1 MKKGAVSETISLYPL
16 QGFPLIRSGDDLCTI
31 IIESVH
37 SNKFQWSDSD
47 ILVIAQKIVSKS
59 EGRLVNL
66 KQIQPSKHSIELA
79 SKIEKDPRLVEL
91 ILSESKKV
99 IRFKKGLIVVQ
110 NHQGVILANAGIDH
124 SNVEQDDENDQ
135 VLLLPKNPDVSAEKI
150 HKNLFARTGFH
161 LGVIINESIGRAWRN
176 GTIGTAIGVAGL
188 PAILDL
194 KGRDDLFGNPLQV
207 SEQAIAD
214 ELASAAS
221 LIQGQADEALP
232 VVFIKGFKTLF
243 DNIPASGLIRDI
255 KNDLFL

>member
-1 MKKGAVSETISLYPL
+1 MKQRAVVETIILYPL
-16 QGFPLIRSGDDLCTI
+16 QDIPLIRSGDDLCTI
-31 IIESVH
+31 IIESVE
-37 SNKFQWSDSD
+37 SNKFEFSDGD

-66 KQIQPSKHSIELA
+66 KQILPSKRSIELA

-124 SNVEQDDENDQ
+124 SNVEQDDEKEQ
-135 VLLLPKNPDVSAEKI
+135 VLLLPKNPDGSAEKI
-150 HKNLFARTGFH
+150 HKSLLSRTGFN
-161 LGVIINESIGRAWRN
+161 LGVIINDSIGRAWRN
-176 GTIGTAIGVAGL
+176 GTVGTAIGVAGM

-194 KGRDDLFGNPLQV
+194 KGREDLFGNPLLV

-214 ELASAAS
+214 ELSSAAS

-232 VVFIKGFKTLF
+232 VVLIKGFKTLL

-255 KNDLFL
+255 KKDIFL

>member
-1 MKKGAVSETISLYPL
+1 MKQRAVVETIILYPL
-16 QGFPLIRSGDDLCTI
+16 QDIPLIRSGDDLCTI
-31 IIESVH
+31 IIESVE
-37 SNKFQWSDSD
+37 SNKFQFSDGD

-66 KQIQPSKHSIELA
+66 KQIQPSKRSIKLA
-79 SKIEKDPRLVEL
+79 SRTKKDPRLVEL

-110 NHQGVILANAGIDH
+110 NHQGVII
-124 SNVEQDDENDQ
+124 ND
-135 VLLLPKNPDVSAEKI
+135 
-150 HKNLFARTGFH
+150 
-161 LGVIINESIGRAWRN
+161 SIGRAWRN

-194 KGRDDLFGNPLQV
+194 KGREDLFGNPLKV

-232 VVFIKGFKTLF
+232 LVLIKGFKTLF

-255 KNDLFL
+255 KKDLFL

>member
-1 MKKGAVSETISLYPL
+1 MKPGAVVETISLYPL
-16 QGFPLIRSGDDLCTI
+16 QGIPLICSGDDLSTI

-37 SNKFQWSDSD
+37 SNKFQWSDGD
-47 ILVIAQKIVSKS
+47 IVVIAQKIVSKA

-66 KQIQPSKHSIELA
+66 KQIQPSKRSIELA
-79 SKIEKDPRLVEL
+79 SRTLKDPRIVEL
-91 ILSESKKV
+91 ILNESKKV
-99 IRFKKGLIVVQ
+99 IRYKKGLIVVQ
-110 NHQGVILANAGIDH
+110 NNQGVILANAGIDH
-124 SNVEQDDENDQ
+124 SNVEQDDEKEQ
-135 VLLLPKNPDVSAEKI
+135 VLLLPKDPDRSAEKI
-150 HKNLFARTGFH
+150 HKDLLTRTGFH
-161 LGVIINESIGRAWRN
+161 LGVIINDSIGRAWRN

-221 LIQGQADEALP
+221 LIQGQADEAIP
-232 VVFIKGFKTLF
+232 VVLIKGFKTLL

-255 KNDLFL
+255 KKDLFL

>member
-1 MKKGAVSETISLYPL
+1 MKPRAVVETISLYQL
-16 QGFPLIRSGDDLCTI
+16 QGIPLIHSGDDLCTI
-31 IIESVH
+31 IIDSVH
-37 SNKFQWSDSD
+37 SNKFQWSYSD

-59 EGRLVNL
+59 DGCLVNL
-66 KQIQPSKHSIELA
+66 KQIQPSKRSIELT
-79 SKIEKDPRLVEL
+79 SRTEKDPRLVEL

-124 SNVEQDDENDQ
+124 SNVEQDDEKEQ
-135 VLLLPKNPDVSAEKI
+135 VLLLPKNSDVSAEKI

-161 LGVIINESIGRAWRN
+161 LGVIINDSIGRAWRN

-221 LIQGQADEALP
+221 LIQGQADEAIP
-232 VVFIKGFKTLF
+232 VVLIKGFKTLL

>member
-1 MKKGAVSETISLYPL
+1 MKPGAVVETISLYPL
-16 QGFPLIRSGDDLCTI
+16 QGIPLIRSGDDLSTI

-79 SKIEKDPRLVEL
+79 SRTEKDPRLVEL

-161 LGVIINESIGRAWRN
+161 LGVIINDSIGRAWRN

-221 LIQGQADEALP
+221 LIQGQADEAIP
-232 VVFIKGFKTLF
+232 VVLIKGFKTLL

-255 KNDLFL
+255 KKDLFL

>member
-1 MKKGAVSETISLYPL
+1 MKPGAVVEKINLYPL
-16 QGFPLIRSGDDLCTI
+16 QGIPLIHSGDDLCTVI
-31 IIESVH
+31 IDSVH
-37 SNKFQWSDSD
+37 SNKFQWSDGD

-59 EGRLVNL
+59 EGRFVNL
-66 KQIQPSKHSIELA
+66 KQIQPSKRSIELA

-124 SNVEQDDENDQ
+124 SNVEQDDEKEQ
-135 VLLLPKNPDVSAEKI
+135 VLLLPKNPDGSAEKI
-150 HKNLFARTGFH
+150 HKSLLARTGFN
-161 LGVIINESIGRAWRN
+161 LGVIINDSIGRAWRN
-176 GTIGTAIGVAGL
+176 GTVGTAIGVAGM

-194 KGRDDLFGNPLQV
+194 KGREDLFGNPLLV

-214 ELASAAS
+214 ELSSAAS

-232 VVFIKGFKTLF
+232 VVLIKGFKTLL

-255 KNDLFL
+255 KKDLFL

>member
-1 MKKGAVSETISLYPL
+1 VKPGAVVETISLYPL
-16 QGFPLIRSGDDLCTI
+16 QGIPLIRSGDDLSTI

-79 SKIEKDPRLVEL
+79 SRTEKDPRLVEL

-161 LGVIINESIGRAWRN
+161 LGVIINDSIGRAWRN

-232 VVFIKGFKTLF
+232 VVLIKGFKTLL

-255 KNDLFL
+255 KKDLFL

>member
-1 MKKGAVSETISLYPL
+1 MKPGAVVETISLYPL
-16 QGFPLIRSGDDLCTI
+16 QGIPLIRSGDDLCTI
-31 IIESVH
+31 IIKSVH
-37 SNKFQWSDSD
+37 SNKFQWSDGD

-66 KQIQPSKHSIELA
+66 KQIQPSKRSIELA
-79 SKIEKDPRLVEL
+79 SRTEKDPRLVEL
-91 ILSESKKV
+91 ILNESKKV
-99 IRFKKGLIVVQ
+99 IRCKTGLIVVQ

-124 SNVEQDDENDQ
+124 SNVEQDDEKEQ
-135 VLLLPKNPDVSAEKI
+135 VLLLPKDPDRSAEKI
-150 HKNLFARTGFH
+150 HKDLLTRTGFH
-161 LGVIINESIGRAWRN
+161 LGVIINDSIGRAWRN

-221 LIQGQADEALP
+221 LIQGQADEAIP
-232 VVFIKGFKTLF
+232 VVLIKGFKTLL

>member
-1 MKKGAVSETISLYPL
+1 MKPGAVVETISLYPL
-16 QGFPLIRSGDDLCTI
+16 QGIPLIRSGDDLSTI

-79 SKIEKDPRLVEL
+79 SRTEKDPRLVEL

-161 LGVIINESIGRAWRN
+161 LGVIINDSIGRAWRN

-232 VVFIKGFKTLF
+232 VVLIKGFKTLL

-255 KNDLFL
+255 KKDLFL

>member
-1 MKKGAVSETISLYPL
+1 MKPGAVVETINLYPL
-16 QGFPLIRSGDDLCTI
+16 QGIPLIHSGDDLCTI
-31 IIESVH
+31 IIESLH

-66 KQIQPSKHSIELA
+66 KQIQPLKRSIELT
-79 SKIEKDPRLVEL
+79 SRTEKDPRLVEF
-91 ILSESKKV
+91 ILGESKKV
-99 IRFKKGLIVVQ
+99 NHFKKGLIVVQ

-161 LGVIINESIGRAWRN
+161 LGVIINDSIGRAWRN

-232 VVFIKGFKTLF
+232 LVLIKGFKTLL

-255 KNDLFL
+255 KKDLFL

>member
-1 MKKGAVSETISLYPL
+1 MKPGAVVETISLYPL
-16 QGFPLIRSGDDLCTI
+16 QGIPLIRSGDDLSTI

-79 SKIEKDPRLVEL
+79 SRTEKDPRLVEL

-161 LGVIINESIGRAWRN
+161 LGVIINDSIGRAWRN

-221 LIQGQADEALP
+221 LIQGQADEAIP
-232 VVFIKGFKTLF
+232 VVLIKGFKTLL
-243 DNIPASGLIRDI
+243 DNIPASSLIRDI

>member
-1 MKKGAVSETISLYPL
+1 MKLGAVVETIIHYPL
-16 QGFPLIRSGDDLCTI
+16 QGIPLIHSGDDLCTI

-37 SNKFQWSDSD
+37 SNKFQWSDGD

-66 KQIQPSKHSIELA
+66 KQIQPSKRSIELA

-124 SNVEQDDENDQ
+124 SNVEQDDEKEQ

-150 HKNLFARTGFH
+150 HKNLLARTGFH
-161 LGVIINESIGRAWRN
+161 LGVIINDSIGRAWRN

-232 VVFIKGFKTLF
+232 VVLIKGFKTLL

-255 KNDLFL
+255 KKDLFL

>member
-1 MKKGAVSETISLYPL
+1 MH
-16 QGFPLIRSGDDLCTI
+16 RS
-31 IIESVH
+31 
-37 SNKFQWSDSD
+37 
-47 ILVIAQKIVSKS
+47 IVSKS
-59 EGRLVNL
+59 DGCLVNL
-66 KQIQPSKHSIELA
+66 KQIQPSKRSIELA
-79 SKIEKDPRLVEL
+79 SRTLKDPRIVEL
-91 ILSESKKV
+91 ILNESKKM
-99 IRFKKGLIVVQ
+99 IRYKKGLIVVQ

-124 SNVEQDDENDQ
+124 SNVEQDDEKEQ
-135 VLLLPKNPDVSAEKI
+135 VLLLPKDPDRSAEKI
-150 HKNLFARTGFH
+150 HKDLLTRTGFH
-161 LGVIINESIGRAWRN
+161 LGVIINDSIGRAWRN

-221 LIQGQADEALP
+221 LIQGQADEAIP
-232 VVFIKGFKTLF
+232 VVLIKGFKTLL

>member
-1 MKKGAVSETISLYPL
+1 MKPGAVVETINLYPL
-16 QGFPLIRSGDDLCTI
+16 QGIPLIRSGDDLSTI

-37 SNKFQWSDSD
+37 FNKFQLSDGD

-66 KQIQPSKHSIELA
+66 KQIQPSKRSIELA
-79 SKIEKDPRLVEL
+79 SRTEKDPRLVEL
-91 ILSESKKV
+91 ILNESKKV
-99 IRFKKGLIVVQ
+99 IRCKKGLIVVQ

-124 SNVEQDDENDQ
+124 SNVEQDDEKEQ
-135 VLLLPKNPDVSAEKI
+135 VLLLPKDPDRSAEKI
-150 HKNLFARTGFH
+150 HKDLLTRTGFH
-161 LGVIINESIGRAWRN
+161 LGVIINDSIGRAWRN
-176 GTIGTAIGVAGL
+176 GTIGTAIVVAGL

-221 LIQGQADEALP
+221 LIQGQADEAIP
-232 VVFIKGFKTLF
+232 VVLIKGFKTLL

>member
-1 MKKGAVSETISLYPL
+1 MSQKLINKICKDIIPL
-16 QGFPLIRSGDDLCTI
+16 KNNEKPLIIGVDGPTAAGKTFLA
-31 IIESVH
+31 
-37 SNKFQWSDSD
+37 K
-47 ILVIAQKIVSKS
+47 
-59 EGRLVNL
+59 NL
-66 KQIQPSKHSIELA
+66 KLKLRQKFKSIWICQLDWALKSRNYRSSSLKEY
-79 SKIEKDPRLVEL
+79 KKKRTNFYF
-91 ILSESKKV
+91 ES
-99 IRFKKGLIVVQ
+99 Q
-110 NHQGVILANAGIDH
+110 DH
-124 SNVEQDDENDQ
+124 MN
-135 VLLLPKNPDVSAEKI
+135 LEKI

-161 LGVIINESIGRAWRN
+161 LGVIINDSIGRAWRN

-232 VVFIKGFKTLF
+232 VVLIKGFKTLL

-255 KNDLFL
+255 KKDLFL

>member
-1 MKKGAVSETISLYPL
+1 MKPGAVVETISLYPL
-16 QGFPLIRSGDDLCTI
+16 QGIPLIRSGDDLSTI

-79 SKIEKDPRLVEL
+79 SRTEKDPRLVEL

-161 LGVIINESIGRAWRN
+161 LGVIINDSIGRAWRN

-232 VVFIKGFKTLF
+232 LVLIKGFKTLL

-255 KNDLFL
+255 KKDLFL